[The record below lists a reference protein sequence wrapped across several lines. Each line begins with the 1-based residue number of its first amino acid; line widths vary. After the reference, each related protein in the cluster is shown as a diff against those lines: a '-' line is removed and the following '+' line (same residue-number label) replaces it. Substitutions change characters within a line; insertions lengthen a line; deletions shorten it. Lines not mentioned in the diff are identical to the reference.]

1 MITEYRCQDGDV
13 FDLIC
18 YRFYG
23 DSAVKAGAV
32 EYVLNYNQN
41 VARNYPHLIFPA
53 GTLLSLPSLPDELK
67 YPPAGK
73 IKIFQNS

>member
-1 MITEYRCQDGDV
+1 MVDYRCKDGDV
-13 FDLIC
+13 LDLIC

-23 DSAVKAGAV
+23 DAPVKAGVV

-41 VARNYPHLIFPA
+41 IARSYPHLIFPA
-53 GTLLSLPSLPDELK
+53 GTMLSLPALPDELK

-73 IKIFQNS
+73 IKIFVNS